1 MYPSSCI
8 TVIAAPADLFF
19 SLAFFKRSI
28 KSSGALLVKYDSN
41 VCVLVVPG
49 IFPKG
54 HRSCGASNADKL
66 RVTLCFCVL
75 SLYLKA
81 GLPLCVQNSRLILS
95 VSNFLFISKEYI
107 TLISY
112 MKDAKSTASCT
123 VKYLNPINAPSFRES
138 FFLRYLM

>member
-66 RVTLCFCVL
+66 RVTLWEQGVVG
-75 SLYLKA
+75 SNPA
-81 GLPLCVQNSRLILS
+81 TPTIESQPL
-95 VSNFLFISKEYI
+95 
-107 TLISY
+107 
-112 MKDAKSTASCT
+112 TA
-123 VKYLNPINAPSFRES
+123 
-138 FFLRYLM
+138 M